1 MGEPNQFVGV
11 DLSGPGS
18 ASNTAVAV
26 FRASREGL
34 ALQALDRGADD
45 RAILRRIAASAVVGL
60 DAPLSYSP
68 AGGSRE
74 SDARLRKRIVQEG
87 LPPGSVMAPSAPR
100 MGFLTLRGVAVSRML
115 GQYRPH
121 ARIVEVHPG
130 AALVLHGAPV
140 ASVRE
145 MKAERRARREL
156 LEWLEGQGLEGLSG
170 KSDLDDHAVA
180 ACAAAFAAWKWQ
192 QGASKWRYAADPPCH
207 PYDFAC

>member
-1 MGEPNQFVGV
+1 MDEPNHFVGV
-11 DLSGPGS
+11 DLSGPGN
-18 ASNTAVAV
+18 ASSTAVAV
-26 FRASREGL
+26 FRPNGEDL
-34 ALQALDRGADD
+34 ALQALDCGADD
-45 RAILRRIAASAVVGL
+45 VGILGRIAASAVVGL

-68 AGGSRE
+68 SGGSRE
-74 SDARLRKRIVQEG
+74 SDDLLRKRTVQEG

-100 MGFLTLRGVAVSRML
+100 MVFLTLRGVAVSRML
-115 GQYRPH
+115 GQHRPQ

-145 MKAERRARREL
+145 MKTERRARQEL
-156 LEWLEGQGLEGLSG
+156 LEWLEGQGLEGLGG
-170 KSDLDDHAVA
+170 KSDVDDHTVA